1 MERVVNSLKEVLS
14 ETEQRVMQRVLLEES
29 AARDHIVVYLSGAHA
44 YGFPSPDSDLDL
56 KSIHIASTHALL
68 GFDPPAPTADRTE
81 VIEGVEIDYTSN
93 ELAHAL
99 SGVLKG
105 NGNFLE
111 RILGKLRPM
120 TSPLFAEL
128 QPIVMRSLSKRVH
141 RHYRGFAQ
149 NQLQFLEQTPSVK
162 KLLYVLRTTLT
173 GTHLLREGEV
183 EPDLTRLIDR
193 YEVPDARSL
202 IESKRAGERTGIDPA
217 ILEEWRP
224 RLATLFANLDRA
236 HEQSQLPEAPANEGE
251 LQDWLIEARIAA
263 LRMMR

>member
-1 MERVVNSLKEVLS
+1 MERVVNSLEEILT
-14 ETEQRVMQRVLLEES
+14 ETQQRVMQRVLLEERS
-29 AARDHIVVYLSGAHA
+29 ARDHVVVYLSGAHA

-56 KSIHIASTHALL
+56 KSIHIASTRSLL
-68 GFDPPAPTADRTE
+68 GLGELAPTHDRAE

-111 RILGKLRPM
+111 RVLGRLTPM
-120 TSPLFAEL
+120 ISPLLTEL
-128 QPIVMRSLSKRVH
+128 QPIVKRSLSKRVY

-173 GTHLLREGEV
+173 GTHLLREGAL
-183 EPDLTRLIDR
+183 EPDLTRLIDH
-193 YEVPDARSL
+193 YGIPDARTL

-224 RLATLFANLDRA
+224 RLTTLFANLDDANER
-236 HEQSQLPEAPANEGE
+236 SQLPNDPPNERE
-251 LQDWLIEARIAA
+251 LHDWLIEARLAA
-263 LRMMR
+263 L